1 MILKKADSRE
11 RDIAE
16 LERLLLI
23 APKAARQKIEQ
34 ELRAVRSG
42 IKGEQESAY
51 LIDFDFRDAQRTV
64 VIHDLRLDI
73 NGRVAQIDHLLI
85 HCTMNFFV
93 LETKHLHAGMQI
105 TEDGE
110 FKQWNDFKK
119 SYEGMAS
126 PLAQNERHIAVL
138 KDAVARIAL
147 PTRAGITLTPS
158 FHSYVL
164 ISPKARI
171 DRPKKFDTSHIVKA
185 DVVLKTFENQ
195 FEKNSVVGVF
205 TNVARNVSLETIIE
219 IGRKLV
225 RMHKPATFDYA
236 SKFGMKELPD
246 PIEVAAVVQES
257 PAPKYAGGMVCQ
269 ECGAE
274 VDKKVAYFCRLK
286 KDKFKGKILCRE
298 CQQIPDIEP
307 EN

>member
-1 MILKKADSRE
+1 MILKNADSRE

-23 APKAARQKIEQ
+23 APKTARQKIEQ
-34 ELRAVRSG
+34 ELRAVRAG
-42 IKGEQESAY
+42 AKGEQESAY
-51 LIDFDFRDAQRTV
+51 LIDFDFKDAQRTV
-64 VIHDLRLDI
+64 VIHDLRLEI

-85 HCTMNFFV
+85 HCSMNFFV

-105 TEDGE
+105 TEEGE

-119 SYEGMAS
+119 TYEGMAS

-138 KDAVARIAL
+138 KDAVARIEL
-147 PTRAGITLTPS
+147 PSRAGITLSPS

-171 DRPKKFDTSHIVKA
+171 DRPKKFDASHIIKA
-185 DVVLKTFENQ
+185 DVLLKTFQDQ
-195 FEKNSVVGVF
+195 FEKNGVVDTF
-205 TNVARNVSLETIIE
+205 ANIARTVSLETITG

-225 RMHKPATFDYA
+225 RMHKPITIDYVA
-236 SKFGMKELPD
+236 KFGIKEKPE
-246 PIEVAAVVQES
+246 PVEAVAVVQES
-257 PAPKYAGGMVCQ
+257 PAPQYAGGAKCQ

-274 VDKKVAYFCRLK
+274 VDKKVVFFCRLK
-286 KDKFKGKILCRE
+286 KDKFNGMILCRD
-298 CQQIPDIEP
+298 CQQIPEI
-307 EN
+307 